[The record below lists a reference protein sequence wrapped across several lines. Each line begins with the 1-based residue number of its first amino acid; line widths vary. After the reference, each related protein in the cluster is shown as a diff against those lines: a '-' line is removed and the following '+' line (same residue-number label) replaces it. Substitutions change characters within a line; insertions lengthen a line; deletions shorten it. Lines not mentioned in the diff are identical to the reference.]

1 MNFFS
6 SSGFGTG
13 RVNVITVQIH
23 FAKEKLPQG
32 SHENCLKQFCG
43 STEFMKD
50 LLET

>member
-23 FAKEKLPQG
+23 FAKEKLSQG
-32 SHENCLKQFCG
+32 SHENYLKLCG